1 MVAGPARAAPGAT
14 VGKGGVALEARQN
27 QAVQVLCGAYAHAV
41 ICHRVSGTQASECA
55 ELRAKA
61 LGRARSLATH
71 APLLHPLPCYTRV
84 LTWAHPYVFKWHTDV
99 RAYHLA
105 YLRVCIYLRL
115 CVYCTFVCVLQALL
129 DLSENTLSGKKTE
142 GAVATVCIRHT
153 AHGGRALL
161 CAALLRALLAC
172 LALSTV
178 CKLLGSTHAHTHTY
192 AHIWAGLVWRAR
204 NAASAM
210 LRVWRRATGRRQA
223 RQRAT
228 KWRATREARTRK
240 TGSL

>member
-41 ICHRVSGTQASECA
+41 IWHRVSGTQASECA

-115 CVYCTFVCVLQALL
+115 CVYCTFVCITGTAGPV
-129 DLSENTLSGKKTE
+129 GKHPVGQKDRR
-142 GAVATVCIRHT
+142 GCCNGVHT

>member
-1 MVAGPARAAPGAT
+1 VVAGPARAAPGAT

-115 CVYCTFVCVLQALL
+115 CVYCTFVCITGTAGPV
-129 DLSENTLSGKKTE
+129 GKHPVGQKDRR
-142 GAVATVCIRHT
+142 GCCNGVHT
-153 AHGGRALL
+153 AHGTRRPCVVVRCVVACFACVPCTLHGLQ
-161 CAALLRALLAC
+161 AAGFHTC
-172 LALSTV
+172 
-178 CKLLGSTHAHTHTY
+178 AHTY
-192 AHIWAGLVWRAR
+192 VRAHMGWSGLAGA
-204 NAASAM
+204 
-210 LRVWRRATGRRQA
+210 
-223 RQRAT
+223 
-228 KWRATREARTRK
+228 
-240 TGSL
+240 